1 MVVYFDLL
9 FHIGRGGAFSVHWVA
24 AKCSIFD
31 QNLLQ
36 IAISQEGKVYYQDT
50 AKKGQFQG
58 LSSLFLLENLQN
70 TKQQ

>member
-1 MVVYFDLL
+1 MSMTAKAIRDL
-9 FHIGRGGAFSVHWVA
+9 
-24 AKCSIFD
+24 AKETWGEI
-31 QNLLQ
+31 
-36 IAISQEGKVYYQDT
+36 GKVYYQDT